1 MFSLVHQRF
10 LYGTFPSQLG
20 HSGFTWQMESPGRRR
35 HKAGRLVMMRAGFR
49 TLVPSRA
56 AKTTRGAP
64 RALASSSQ
72 TRAAAARWR
81 AIFLSTA
88 LLSFA
93 LLSNLDK
100 HAPNDRGGLWGQ
112 SWVIIPQTPLARLIK
127 VGHLCLI
134 PHLEQVAPAPAGSSP
149 SLPLPN
155 NDGCKRL
162 TQTPFSP
169 SIM

>member
-1 MFSLVHQRF
+1 
-10 LYGTFPSQLG
+10 
-20 HSGFTWQMESPGRRR
+20 
-35 HKAGRLVMMRAGFR
+35 MMHAGFQM
-49 TLVPSRA
+49 LVPSRA
-56 AKTTRGAP
+56 AKTMRGAP

-72 TRAAAARWR
+72 TRAAAARRR

-127 VGHLCLI
+127 AGHLCLI
-134 PHLEQVAPAPAGSSP
+134 PHLEQVAPAPAGSSTR
-149 SLPLPN
+149 SLCQIMTAAKGSRRHLSPLQLC
-155 NDGCKRL
+155 DIFIS
-162 TQTPFSP
+162 T
-169 SIM
+169 